1 MEKAQ
6 TKLSQ
11 NQKPKSYLD
20 YVRGLPEKKR
30 KVIFWLAV
38 IIIGISLFLGWVKS
52 LEMKI
57 KSFRTEKIKEEL
69 KIPRLEEELKGLQKL
84 EMPETSQEELK
95 KIEELIK
102 ESLTSSE

>member
-1 MEKAQ
+1 MEFFK
-6 TKLSQ
+6 KIQ
-11 NQKPKSYLD
+11 N
-20 YVRGLPEKKR
+20 LPEKKR

>member
-20 YVRGLPEKKR
+20 YVRGLPEEKR

-69 KIPRLEEELKGLQKL
+69 QLPKLEEELKSLPKF
-84 EMPETSQEELK
+84 EVSEISEEELK
-95 KIEELIK
+95 KLEEILK
-102 ESLTSSE
+102 ETQP

>member
-1 MEKAQ
+1 MEFFK
-6 TKLSQ
+6 KIQ
-11 NQKPKSYLD
+11 N
-20 YVRGLPEKKR
+20 LPEEKR

-69 KIPRLEEELKGLQKL
+69 QLPKLEEELKSLPKF
-84 EMPETSQEELK
+84 EVPEISEEELK
-95 KIEELIK
+95 KLEEILK
-102 ESLTSSE
+102 ETQP

>member
-1 MEKAQ
+1 MEFIK
-6 TKLSQ
+6 KIQ
-11 NQKPKSYLD
+11 N
-20 YVRGLPEKKR
+20 LPEEKR
-30 KVIFWLAV
+30 KVIFWLVV

-69 KIPRLEEELKGLQKL
+69 KIPQLEEGLKGLQKL

-95 KIEELIK
+95 KIEELLK
-102 ESLTSSE
+102 KFLTPSEQNEKK

>member
-1 MEKAQ
+1 MKFIERI
-6 TKLSQ
+6 Q
-11 NQKPKSYLD
+11 N
-20 YVRGLPEKKR
+20 LPEEKR

-84 EMPETSQEELK
+84 EMPETNQEELK

-102 ESLTSSE
+102 ESLTSSEQNGQK

>member
-69 KIPRLEEELKGLQKL
+69 QLPKLEEELKSLPKF
-84 EMPETSQEELK
+84 EVPEISEEELK
-95 KIEELIK
+95 KLEEILK
-102 ESLTSSE
+102 ETQP